1 MSAFVLDCSIAVA
14 WLFDDEATPET
25 DALLDRLKDDSAL
38 VPALWH
44 LEIGNVLARA
54 ERHKRVSGAQIAAHL
69 ELLSRLPIVTDAE
82 TQPRAFREILALA
95 RAQRLTTYDA
105 AYLELAMRQG
115 IALATRDKALVQ
127 AARQLDVETLSVQN
141 RST

>member
-38 VPALWH
+38 VPGLWH

-54 ERHKRVSGAQIAAHL
+54 ERHKRVSSAQIAAHL

-95 RAQRLTTYDA
+95 RAQRLTTCDA
-105 AYLELAMRQG
+105 AYLEFAMRGG

-127 AARQLDVETLSVQN
+127 AARHLDVETLSVQD